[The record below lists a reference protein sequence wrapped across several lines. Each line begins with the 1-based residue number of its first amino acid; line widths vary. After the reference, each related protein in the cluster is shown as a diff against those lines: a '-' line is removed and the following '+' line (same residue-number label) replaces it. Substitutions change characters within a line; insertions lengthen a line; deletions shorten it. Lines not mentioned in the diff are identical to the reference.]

1 MADNPLEEKAIVP
14 TATTSIVNVPMPSKE
29 PGQRSINI
37 TDLFITR
44 WTPPWSRPPSLPAY
58 TWRAWVMNQPVAIAC
73 REALISMLSGMDW
86 IIAAKDS
93 DDKDELAATIK
104 YYTKLFSRGGYYM
117 GTDWSGF
124 LEWVLGD
131 LLDIPFGGATEIG
144 RKGDDPK
151 GRVVWLRPL
160 DGGTLYPTLN
170 LQFPVVQ
177 YYQGY
182 TAVAFPE
189 HAVSRLMMTPRPEIF
204 REGWG
209 IAPPEKIYF
218 ALDMLNRG
226 DKYYANLLLDVPPAG
241 ILDLGDME
249 ETSAKAWVDSF
260 RNFVANT
267 TDAFR
272 IPVLYEHNNEVK
284 FLPFGK
290 VPNDIMYDHITLK
303 YAALVCAA
311 YGIALNDI
319 GLQGTSKSGE
329 TLAGSIRASVQ
340 TRRSGIARLKQKVK
354 GFIEKILPDNLIFE
368 WVDYD
373 DEHNVAMGRARLA
386 SATGLNLLVTGG
398 SISPE
403 EARMQMI
410 KDGLIDIP
418 IGDKLPPDAK
428 PVLPAAPFGGGA
440 TKPAA
445 GGKPAPKPAPKNPG
459 ALGHGVPP
467 SMGGEGEIKKSFIIR
482 SRSAGAVIDQFVQ
495 SVVSAIYPKV
505 LQNIYQY
512 SDDEIILSKSII
524 DDGLFGGD
532 ITPILVSLSG
542 GKPKLSLNQGIVEK
556 EPDYESTNLFK
567 DEKKRKDFQNRLKDG
582 INGMLAKSIAEE
594 LNNVLYDMAVQDIA
608 HASFEET
615 EEENQFDYYAICEQ
629 VKSRVSSNLDRTLD
643 SFIRS
648 LLPVVPTMVNESA
661 IVEKSEPVEKMETVT
676 AVPTPPITQTIN
688 FPPINVTV
696 PERSVIVAPPD
707 VQMFNSSSAPASP
720 DVHITNYPPALPEI
734 HVNVEPT
741 AVQIPMNL
749 PDVHV
754 NVEKSD
760 LTPNITVNVPEN
772 PVTVNVPAQ
781 ATPVVNVDV
790 SPTPITIEN
799 EVNLPEK
806 KSKHVEIKKNPDGS
820 WSGESS

>member
-1 MADNPLEEKAIVP
+1 MADNPLEEKALIP
-14 TATTSIVNVPMPSKE
+14 TATTSIVNVPMPTKE

-73 REALISMLSGMDW
+73 RESLISMIAGMDW
-86 IIAAKDS
+86 IIAARDADQKE
-93 DDKDELAATIK
+93 ELAATVK
-104 YYTKLFSRGGYYM
+104 HYTKLLQNGGYYL

-124 LEWVLGD
+124 MEWMLGD
-131 LLDIPFGGATEIG
+131 LLDIPFGGATEVG

-151 GRVVWLRPL
+151 GRVMWLRPL

-170 LQFPVVQ
+170 LQFPIVQ

-226 DKYYANLLLDVPPAG
+226 DKYYANLLLDIPPAG

-249 ETSAKAWVDSF
+249 EESAKNWVESF
-260 RNFVANT
+260 RSFVANT

-340 TRRSGIARLKQKVK
+340 TKRTGVARLKQKVK
-354 GFIEKILPDNLIFE
+354 RFIERILPDTLRFDWI
-368 WVDYD
+368 DYD

-386 SATGLNLLVTGG
+386 SATGLNLLVTSG
-398 SISPE
+398 SLSPE
-403 EARMQMI
+403 EFRMQMI
-410 KDGLIDIP
+410 KDGLVDIP
-418 IGDKLPPDAK
+418 IGLKPPPDAK
-428 PVLPAAPFGGGA
+428 PLLPAGPVGGNGA
-440 TKPAA
+440 KS
-445 GGKPAPKPAPKNPG
+445 APKNPG

-467 SMGGEGEIKKSFIIR
+467 SMGGEGGITKSYIVRGR
-482 SRSAGAVIDQFVQ
+482 SPGVVIDQFVRD
-495 SVVSAIYPKV
+495 VVSAIYPKV
-505 LQNIYQY
+505 LEHIYQY
-512 SDDEIILSKSII
+512 SDDEIILSKSLI
-524 DDGLFGGD
+524 DDGLFDGD
-532 ITPILVSLSG
+532 ITPVLVALST
-542 GKPKLSLNQGIVEK
+542 GKPKLSLNQGIIEK
-556 EPDYESTNLFK
+556 EPDYQSVNLFK

-582 INGMLAKSIAEE
+582 INGVLAKSIAEE
-594 LNNVLYDMAVQDIA
+594 LNNVLYDLAVQDISTA
-608 HASFEET
+608 NFIESEEMAVDGT
-615 EEENQFDYYAICEQ
+615 VDFDYNYICES
-629 VKSRVSSNLDRTLD
+629 VKSRVSQNLDLTLKNYV
-643 SFIRS
+643 SYLIS
-648 LLPVVPTMVNESA
+648 Q
-661 IVEKSEPVEKMETVT
+661 ME
-676 AVPTPPITQTIN
+676 N
-688 FPPINVTV
+688 
-696 PERSVIVAPPD
+696 
-707 VQMFNSSSAPASP
+707 
-720 DVHITNYPPALPEI
+720 
-734 HVNVEPT
+734 
-741 AVQIPMNL
+741 
-749 PDVHV
+749 
-754 NVEKSD
+754 
-760 LTPNITVNVPEN
+760 
-772 PVTVNVPAQ
+772 
-781 ATPVVNVDV
+781 
-790 SPTPITIEN
+790 
-799 EVNLPEK
+799 
-806 KSKHVEIKKNPDGS
+806 
-820 WSGESS
+820 